1 MPTLQIRMTDEDH
14 AMVAARGGIDY
25 VRALIEQRVAEVDGA
40 LSLLLAAGWDRASIR
55 QACGALDGAQHTH
68 AVFGGGLWSGLGLA
82 MQDATIDAD
91 GRVTGQATYRVALEL
106 HDAARIG
113 RIEVDADRWGA
124 LLETTLRRSP
134 VLVLALQC
142 LARDYWSMAGRHP
155 VVDAP

>member
-1 MPTLQIRMTDEDH
+1 MD
-14 AMVAARGGIDY
+14 VATAEQDFTRRDY
-25 VRALIEQRVAEVDGA
+25 EAPAADG
-40 LSLLLAAGWDRASIR
+40 LLR
-55 QACGALDGAQHTH
+55 
-68 AVFGGGLWSGLGLA
+68 
-82 MQDATIDAD
+82 DAD

-124 LLETTLRRSP
+124 LLETLRRSP

-155 VVDAP
+155 TIDEDAPAD